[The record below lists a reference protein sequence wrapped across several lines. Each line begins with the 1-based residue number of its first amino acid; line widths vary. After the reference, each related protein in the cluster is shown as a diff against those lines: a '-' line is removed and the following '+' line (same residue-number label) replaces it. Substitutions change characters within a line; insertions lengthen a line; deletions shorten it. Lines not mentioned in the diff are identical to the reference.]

1 MGGFLSA
8 TLSDIYMAKMENDI
22 VEKHKPKFYKRY
34 VDHIINHC
42 KKIQVDLSLNDLNDY
57 H

>member
-1 MGGFLSA
+1 MFYKQLDDCAIGGLLSV

-34 VDHIINHC
+34 
-42 KKIQVDLSLNDLNDY
+42 
-57 H
+57 